1 MNSNPAIRIVEE
13 IDNCIQIIMKPD
25 ASNDDR
31 IKANSRLNDI
41 LTSDIYAKT
50 DLYLNVAMLIVNRS
64 EDMIITNEFCIE
76 SLVTYGYQILEE
88 IIKNNWYNFDHD
100 RRENIKT
107 FCLTRFEFRSNIAM
121 KVNLSTSNLFVN
133 SCSRLIT
140 EIFMREWPNRW
151 PQFLPKLTQ
160 EHSLISLYTILNIS
174 DYLTKLFLP
183 YNSNR
188 RREIT
193 KSLVSEKDNILEF
206 LCRNLLIMNIQNEH
220 QMSIEY
226 RKQII
231 LKSLEV
237 LDSLLDWYPLNEN
250 ILIKIILTANLS
262 NLNFEDT
269 FLSQVKILSLRCIQT
284 IITRSIKR
292 PEDMEV
298 MNGIFFDI
306 DQSKFA
312 HFLISQLNPYF
323 HLIKSSE
330 SNIDSL
336 NQVFLLLL
344 DISIEI
350 VCRVMNLINQDSTH
364 KSIVKSCN
372 DNKSFWS
379 TFMCFIFDCLAYDNI
394 IYDEILLKFLILYS
408 KSQLTSK
415 QDINDMENLKNN
427 SILPVPF
434 QLETTI
440 PIRLLISIALL
451 KLEPKPESMKPELKN
466 SCDLDSYESY
476 LQIFRENKNKFLTVI
491 RNLCQNYPQIS
502 QTFCFSMFSDLFG
515 PIPLES
521 FDPEVLTVSTNINSF
536 NTAAVL
542 CPLLILKKNFSQQQ
556 IKLLEFYFSRML
568 EIGLSGQLDIQS
580 LNSLLSCLSSFSP
593 FYGKFSVEL
602 IQKLIDIIFTL
613 TVKTKELQ
621 YDPNIGD
628 LQNHLNA
635 LFIKL
640 TKNCVP
646 LFLPYF
652 KMMRQHIEELI
663 VTDKISLIQS
673 FFLYEGLFILSNHLS
688 IEEQRSFLID
698 DFLSKIN
705 WIITYDFGPNG
716 QTFFLDLGLATQP
729 QFNVNHL
736 PSNYSKIL
744 VKISALSNL
753 LTRLFK
759 RISTVRCYEILWP
772 VMMQL
777 VAPFCKVI
785 ASIHHLWS
793 VYEEKNQ
800 HLLDKLCHPFYQQYL
815 FGEYPSHYIFMICFD
830 QSKMLPVDKY
840 RTLLK
845 QWDRQNPPSPDLI
858 GYFMHHRIWILYS
871 QSIILVNTALELML
885 FFYTIRPESES
896 AIEDFI
902 STNNSLICSDMK
914 FMPLFVYRDLIRSYF
929 QCLANFSPRIEKFL
943 TKSGCIETL
952 IQFIEFMY
960 CKLDENFNALQQ
972 EKNICTSNSDP
983 RIANHLKIKP
993 ISVKDDP
1000 RNYLEIVIEAT
1011 INSISFDFVALL
1023 NSIFS
1028 KQKNIDH
1035 ITKNESITNE
1045 IDEEMGDV
1053 EQQQQ
1058 QQHQQAKDDELDIN
1072 ENDNMRESIIN
1083 DDENDKYNEEGLLSK
1098 FIMTLNPKPLVM
1110 AVTGCLLWPNSNMK
1124 LQICNVNQK
1133 LIQSLIS
1140 RQMINSIQAFFDL
1153 AIRLLQS
1160 IMLTKRSDTDIL
1172 NRLVNLLFLI
1182 YEKIVIKNNLTEIVN
1197 GKLSQICKSDLNE
1210 WNRFS
1215 NSLLQKNNNASQIK
1229 KAQKMLRNLVEST
1242 SLEELSST
1250 HSMKKPNVI
1259 CLGMLQTDKD
1269 NNVCED
1275 INTGF
1280 LSWL

>member
-521 FDPEVLTVSTNINSF
+521 FDPEVLTVSTNLNSF

-542 CPLLILKKNFSQQQ
+542 CPLLILKKNFSQQV
-556 IKLLEFYFSRML
+556 
-568 EIGLSGQLDIQS
+568 
-580 LNSLLSCLSSFSP
+580 SF
-593 FYGKFSVEL
+593 
-602 IQKLIDIIFTL
+602 D
-613 TVKTKELQ
+613 
-621 YDPNIGD
+621 
-628 LQNHLNA
+628 
-635 LFIKL
+635 
-640 TKNCVP
+640 
-646 LFLPYF
+646 
-652 KMMRQHIEELI
+652 
-663 VTDKISLIQS
+663 QS
-673 FFLYEGLFILSNHLS
+673 FFL
-688 IEEQRSFLID
+688 
-698 DFLSKIN
+698 
-705 WIITYDFGPNG
+705 
-716 QTFFLDLGLATQP
+716 
-729 QFNVNHL
+729 
-736 PSNYSKIL
+736 
-744 VKISALSNL
+744 
-753 LTRLFK
+753 
-759 RISTVRCYEILWP
+759 
-772 VMMQL
+772 
-777 VAPFCKVI
+777 
-785 ASIHHLWS
+785 
-793 VYEEKNQ
+793 
-800 HLLDKLCHPFYQQYL
+800 
-815 FGEYPSHYIFMICFD
+815 
-830 QSKMLPVDKY
+830 
-840 RTLLK
+840 
-845 QWDRQNPPSPDLI
+845 
-858 GYFMHHRIWILYS
+858 
-871 QSIILVNTALELML
+871 
-885 FFYTIRPESES
+885 
-896 AIEDFI
+896 
-902 STNNSLICSDMK
+902 
-914 FMPLFVYRDLIRSYF
+914 
-929 QCLANFSPRIEKFL
+929 
-943 TKSGCIETL
+943 
-952 IQFIEFMY
+952 
-960 CKLDENFNALQQ
+960 
-972 EKNICTSNSDP
+972 
-983 RIANHLKIKP
+983 
-993 ISVKDDP
+993 
-1000 RNYLEIVIEAT
+1000 
-1011 INSISFDFVALL
+1011 
-1023 NSIFS
+1023 
-1028 KQKNIDH
+1028 
-1035 ITKNESITNE
+1035 
-1045 IDEEMGDV
+1045 
-1053 EQQQQ
+1053 
-1058 QQHQQAKDDELDIN
+1058 
-1072 ENDNMRESIIN
+1072 
-1083 DDENDKYNEEGLLSK
+1083 
-1098 FIMTLNPKPLVM
+1098 
-1110 AVTGCLLWPNSNMK
+1110 
-1124 LQICNVNQK
+1124 
-1133 LIQSLIS
+1133 
-1140 RQMINSIQAFFDL
+1140 
-1153 AIRLLQS
+1153 
-1160 IMLTKRSDTDIL
+1160 
-1172 NRLVNLLFLI
+1172 
-1182 YEKIVIKNNLTEIVN
+1182 
-1197 GKLSQICKSDLNE
+1197 
-1210 WNRFS
+1210 
-1215 NSLLQKNNNASQIK
+1215 
-1229 KAQKMLRNLVEST
+1229 
-1242 SLEELSST
+1242 
-1250 HSMKKPNVI
+1250 
-1259 CLGMLQTDKD
+1259 
-1269 NNVCED
+1269 
-1275 INTGF
+1275 
-1280 LSWL
+1280 